1 MAGRTDTKSGKG
13 PARGRP
19 RSFDRDAA
27 LASAM
32 RVFWQRGYE
41 ATSVSDL
48 TRAMGI
54 NAPSL
59 YAAFGCK
66 EALFGEAVE
75 LYQKTEG
82 IAAGRALVDQPTAR
96 DAIHAMLRRYVAD
109 YTDPDK
115 PAGCMIVLAAAVGT
129 PDSAEVRDLLRRQRQ
144 GALDAIAA
152 RIRRGMKEGDVP
164 AGTDPR
170 RVAAFI
176 ATVLQGLSIQAR
188 DGARRADLQAVV
200 DGAMT
205 AWDGLTGKKS
215 R

>member
-1 MAGRTDTKSGKG
+1 MAGRATTSSEKG
-13 PARGRP
+13 SARGRP

-27 LASAM
+27 LQAAM

-41 ATSVSDL
+41 ATSISDL

-75 LYQKTEG
+75 LYQRTEG
-82 IAAGRALVDQPTAR
+82 VAAGRALLEQPTAR
-96 DAIHAMLRRYVAD
+96 DAVHAMLRRLVTD
-109 YTDPDK
+109 YTDPAK
-115 PAGCMIVLAAAVGT
+115 PAGCMVVLAAAVGT

-144 GALDAIAA
+144 GALDAMAA

-170 RVAAFI
+170 RVAAFF
-176 ATVLQGLSIQAR
+176 ATMLQGLSIQAR
-188 DGARRADLQAVV
+188 DGARRAELQAVV
-200 DGAMT
+200 DGAMA
-205 AWDGLTGKKS
+205 AWDGLTGKKK

>member
-1 MAGRTDTKSGKG
+1 MAGRTDTPSGKG

-27 LASAM
+27 LKAAM

-48 TRAMGI
+48 THAMGI

-66 EALFGEAVE
+66 EALFGEAVD
-75 LYQKTEG
+75 LYQRTEG
-82 IAAGRALVDQPTAR
+82 ISASRALVEQPTAR
-96 DAIHAMLRRYVAD
+96 DAIHAMLRRYVVD
-109 YTDPDK
+109 YTDPEK

-144 GALDAIAA
+144 GALNAMAA
-152 RIRRGMKEGDVP
+152 RIRRGIKEGDVP

-170 RVAAFI
+170 RVATFY

-205 AWDGLTGKKS
+205 AWDGLMGQ
-215 R
+215 RRR